1 MSLRDNTLGINLTA
15 LSSKCD
21 VGCILNLVSNFLKT
35 YGKVSGTKFDMSIA
49 KFESQYLST
58 IKSDQANAW
67 FLPTGSVVAV
77 NACVKRAT
85 KYLKR
90 LSPKPGHNFVVGKI
104 HAMIERFGKD
114 CSNDGRGEFKKA
126 KVSKGLNPTA
136 NKSLSDTLFP
146 SYVIGATRIEGY
158 PADVLAHETPIFVS
172 HYVGKTHFRH
182 LKFETTRKGLV
193 LRKILPP
200 PGMLPGPIDVDAI
213 RKQEKKATKEKKK
226 IEKRKEKERKKR
238 NASNQ
243 LSTMQAGTSAKIQN
257 VKSKPELN
265 GQTVVVEAWKQQTGR
280 YTVLLTSG
288 EKIDLKPSNLLPLS
302 SPTLSDSEKLMQM
315 LQEFQKDSAEDPEME
330 AIYNS
335 TVFEG
340 IINQFKQS
348 GLTYDAF
355 MENIEDHHINQAN
368 IYNHKCMEIKGCM
381 SFLKESFSEAKI
393 ADIVTRFHRST
404 LLTISEFM
412 TTEWVQGSEVLQL
425 EMKYQDESLGDEERL
440 EAFCLKFSLSKNITE
455 DMIQQTKNSYYDSGL
470 NFSDFLHSLGT
481 RDDLYE
487 CLCGS
492 GINTK
497 HCPCKG
503 E

>member
-1 MSLRDNTLGINLTA
+1 VSLRDNTLGINLTA

-35 YGKVSGTKFDMSIA
+35 YGKVGSGTKFDMSIA
-49 KFESQYLST
+49 KFESQYMST

-243 LSTMQAGTSAKIQN
+243 LHAAVN
-257 VKSKPELN
+257 
-265 GQTVVVEAWKQQTGR
+265 
-280 YTVLLTSG
+280 TVL
-288 EKIDLKPSNLLPLS
+288 S
-302 SPTLSDSEKLMQM
+302 SVSDSEKLMHM
-315 LQEFQKDSAEDPEME
+315 LQSFQKDSAEDPEME
-330 AIYNS
+330 AMPQQVI
-335 TVFEG
+335 ER
-340 IINQFKQS
+340 IINQFNQS
-348 GLTYDAF
+348 GLTFDAF
-355 MENIEDHHINQAN
+355 EENIADHIINQAN

-381 SFLKESFSEAKI
+381 SFLKESCSEAKI

-470 NFSDFLHSLGT
+470 NFSDFLHSL
-481 RDDLYE
+481 
-487 CLCGS
+487 
-492 GINTK
+492 
-497 HCPCKG
+497 
-503 E
+503 